1 MVVTLHLGCAAVVW
15 ALGSSLS
22 EREVLQVCVLGFD
35 CTCQVGFLGKD
46 VYAYGVSILGVVG
59 SSHLGVLKG
68 AYQEIILYRGG
79 THGGQPLLKNFCGG
93 GANSPG
99 AQGARKELK
108 LRQMILYIVMRS

>member
-1 MVVTLHLGCAAVVW
+1 MNLAEASVN
-15 ALGSSLS
+15 ALPP
-22 EREVLQVCVLGFD
+22 D
-35 CTCQVGFLGKD
+35 
-46 VYAYGVSILGVVG
+46 
-59 SSHLGVLKG
+59 SHLGVLKG

-79 THGGQPLLKNFCGG
+79 THWGQPLLKNFCGG